1 MRLSLAPAHF
11 QQPKLMQ
18 FSFSARRLPK
28 LRTTW
33 RTEGM
38 HSSEYNEGNCRR
50 VGTTRTSQTDT
61 SVPARIFIVR
71 KCRQKRRCRS
81 EPKTPELTWN
91 HGIERSI
98 YDFQAAYPT
107 GPSRILISRRRCLI
121 SPFSV
126 MCAFAVSFDS
136 VQVSLSIG
144 SRFPKPGSNSLQN
157 WQSRPVR
164 VSFG

>member
-1 MRLSLAPAHF
+1 MRLSREPAHF

-61 SVPARIFIVR
+61 SVPARI
-71 KCRQKRRCRS
+71 S
-81 EPKTPELTWN
+81 
-91 HGIERSI
+91 
-98 YDFQAAYPT
+98 
-107 GPSRILISRRRCLI
+107 
-121 SPFSV
+121 
-126 MCAFAVSFDS
+126 
-136 VQVSLSIG
+136 
-144 SRFPKPGSNSLQN
+144 
-157 WQSRPVR
+157 
-164 VSFG
+164 